1 MKNIYHHSWI
11 VILLA
16 MGIYNAFNPTTFEK
30 NMCNLIGVLLI
41 IFAILMKHWWVFMN
55 EKNCKRVQHTVN
67 ILLGIVIFLIG
78 YDSELMLITTICS
91 SIIILLSLIMLFSK
105 LK

>member
-1 MKNIYHHSWI
+1 
-11 VILLA
+11 
-16 MGIYNAFNPTTFEK
+16 
-30 NMCNLIGVLLI
+30 
-41 IFAILMKHWWVFMN
+41 MKHWWVFMN

>member
-1 MKNIYHHSWI
+1 MKNKYHHSWI

-41 IFAILMKHWWVFMN
+41 IFAILMKFG
-55 EKNCKRVQHTVN
+55 K
-67 ILLGIVIFLIG
+67 G
-78 YDSELMLITTICS
+78 DSEKV
-91 SIIILLSLIMLFSK
+91 F
-105 LK
+105 

>member
-1 MKNIYHHSWI
+1 MKNIYHHSCI

-41 IFAILMKHWWVFMN
+41 IFAILMKFG
-55 EKNCKRVQHTVN
+55 K
-67 ILLGIVIFLIG
+67 G
-78 YDSELMLITTICS
+78 DSEKV
-91 SIIILLSLIMLFSK
+91 F
-105 LK
+105 